1 MNLPNRLTLARLI
14 MTPLFFVAFYLPIWF
29 NTSLQTLST
38 VLVLL
43 LFIAIEATDLLDGII
58 ARKRDLVTDLGKVM
72 DPFADT
78 FARLTY
84 FVCLMSVDIFPI
96 IAFVVILWRELAQS
110 FIRSLMMREGKALPA
125 NIWGKT
131 KAVLYAISAVAGVI
145 YLILLRSFSTLSVLP
160 LLQTILNVL
169 FYISAFASIASFFT
183 YIYQIKKSKILSH
196 LSM

>member
-58 ARKRDLVTDLGKVM
+58 ARKRNLVTDLGKVM

-84 FVCLMSVDIFPI
+84 FVCLMSVNIFPI

-131 KAVLYAISAVAGVI
+131 KAVLYAVSAVAGVI

-160 LLQTILNVL
+160 LLQTILNIL

>member
-14 MTPLFFVAFYLPIWF
+14 MTPLFFIVFNLPIWF
-29 NTSLQTLST
+29 NSSFQTVST

-58 ARKRDLVTDLGKVM
+58 ARKRNLVTDLGKVM

-84 FVCLMSVDIFPI
+84 FVCLMSVGIFPI
-96 IAFVVILWRELAQS
+96 IAFVIILWRELAQS
-110 FIRSLMMREGKALPA
+110 FIRSLLMREGKALPA

-131 KAVLYAISAVAGVI
+131 KAVLYAVSAVAGVL
-145 YLILLRSFSTLSVLP
+145 YLILVRSLP
-160 LLQTILNVL
+160 DMKYLEQIHLVLNVL
-169 FYISAFASIASFFT
+169 FYISAFASIGSFFT
-183 YIYQIKKSKILSH
+183 YIIQIKKSKILSH
-196 LSM
+196 LSK

>member
-1 MNLPNRLTLARLI
+1 VNLPNRLTLARLI

>member
-1 MNLPNRLTLARLI
+1 VNLPNRLTLARLI

-58 ARKRDLVTDLGKVM
+58 ARKRNLVTDLGKVM

-110 FIRSLMMREGKALPA
+110 FIRSLLMREGKALPA

-131 KAVLYAISAVAGVI
+131 KAVLYAVSAVAGVI

>member
-14 MTPLFFVAFYLPIWF
+14 MTPLFFVAFYLPMWF

>member
-14 MTPLFFVAFYLPIWF
+14 MTPLFFVAFYLPMWF

-96 IAFVVILWRELAQS
+96 IAFVVILWRELAQA

-145 YLILLRSFSTLSVLP
+145 YLMLLRSFSTLSVLP

>member
-14 MTPLFFVAFYLPIWF
+14 MTPAFFVVFNLPIWF
-29 NTSLQTLST
+29 NSSFQTVST

-58 ARKRDLVTDLGKVM
+58 ARNRNLVTDLGKVM

-96 IAFVVILWRELAQS
+96 IAFVIILWRELAQS
-110 FIRSLMMREGKALPA
+110 FVRSLLMREGKALPA

-131 KAVLYAISAVAGVI
+131 KAVLYAVSAVAGVL
-145 YLILLRSFSTLSVLP
+145 YLTLVRSFPDMNYLNQIHLVLN
-160 LLQTILNVL
+160 IL
-169 FYISAFASIASFFT
+169 FYLSAFASIGSFFT
-183 YIYQIKKSKILSH
+183 YIIQIKKSKILSH
-196 LSM
+196 LSK

>member
-1 MNLPNRLTLARLI
+1 
-14 MTPLFFVAFYLPIWF
+14 
-29 NTSLQTLST
+29 
-38 VLVLL
+38 
-43 LFIAIEATDLLDGII
+43 
-58 ARKRDLVTDLGKVM
+58 
-72 DPFADT
+72 
-78 FARLTY
+78 
-84 FVCLMSVDIFPI
+84 MSVDIFPI

>member
-58 ARKRDLVTDLGKVM
+58 ARKRNLVTDLGKVM

-110 FIRSLMMREGKALPA
+110 FIRSLLMREGKALPA

-131 KAVLYAISAVAGVI
+131 KAVLYAVSAVAGVI

>member
-14 MTPLFFVAFYLPIWF
+14 MTPLFFVAFYLPMWF

-96 IAFVVILWRELAQS
+96 IAFVVILWRELAQA